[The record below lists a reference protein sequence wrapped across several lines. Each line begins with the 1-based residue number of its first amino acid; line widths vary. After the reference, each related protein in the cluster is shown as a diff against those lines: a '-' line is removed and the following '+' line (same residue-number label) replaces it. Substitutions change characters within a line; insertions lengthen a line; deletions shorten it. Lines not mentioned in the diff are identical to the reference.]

1 MGKLEFTKMHGI
13 GNDYIYIDV
22 AKNRD
27 LKEIF
32 TRYSIGALVRYLSNR
47 NFGIG
52 GDGVIFIEKSMIADF
67 KMRIF
72 NSDGTEAEMCG
83 NGIRCFA
90 KYIYDQ
96 KLTEKDILKIE
107 TLAGI
112 KEVKKEKHILEPS
125 KETIEQYVVNMGKP
139 IISGNFSISVLDKNI
154 QLTKILIG
162 NPHAVIFTKDIE
174 NIPIKKYGPLIEN
187 HKYFPQKTNVEFV
200 EILENNL
207 IKMRGWERGSGETFA
222 CGTGS
227 CVAVVAGVSNNLI
240 KRDVK
245 VLLRGGELDI
255 NWDKKTNNI
264 YMKGMATKVYD
275 GIMEI

>member
-1 MGKLEFTKMHGI
+1 MF
-13 GNDYIYIDV
+13 
-22 AKNRD
+22 
-27 LKEIF
+27 
-32 TRYSIGALVRYLSNR
+32 
-47 NFGIG
+47 
-52 GDGVIFIEKSMIADF
+52 
-67 KMRIF
+67 
-72 NSDGTEAEMCG
+72 
-83 NGIRCFA
+83 
-90 KYIYDQ
+90 
-96 KLTEKDILKIE
+96 
-107 TLAGI
+107 
-112 KEVKKEKHILEPS
+112 
-125 KETIEQYVVNMGKP
+125 
-139 IISGNFSISVLDKNI
+139 FSISVLDKNI

-207 IKMRGWERGSGETFA
+207 IKMRVWERGSGETFA

-227 CVAVVAGVSNNLI
+227 CAAVVAGVSNNLI

>member
-1 MGKLEFTKMHGI
+1 
-13 GNDYIYIDV
+13 
-22 AKNRD
+22 
-27 LKEIF
+27 
-32 TRYSIGALVRYLSNR
+32 
-47 NFGIG
+47 
-52 GDGVIFIEKSMIADF
+52 
-67 KMRIF
+67 
-72 NSDGTEAEMCG
+72 
-83 NGIRCFA
+83 
-90 KYIYDQ
+90 
-96 KLTEKDILKIE
+96 
-107 TLAGI
+107 
-112 KEVKKEKHILEPS
+112 
-125 KETIEQYVVNMGKP
+125 MGKP
-139 IISGNFSISVLDKNI
+139 IISGNLSISVLDKNI

-207 IKMRGWERGSGETFA
+207 IKMRVWERGSGETFA

-227 CVAVVAGVSNNLI
+227 CAAVVAGVSNNLI